1 MLEQSLHQWCF
12 LLRASSMMPDIK
24 TFFWP
29 WKISMMNEKQLWN
42 VEKVRQWWVVVD
54 FYWVFQYLWNL
65 QVCFKRFMT
74 GSKLS
79 GQFWLSSMYSAS
91 WSHIFNF
98 CYTNTHRSQI
108 EGYTRLLIFRKLS
121 ILPAV
126 IWASPFIN
134 IQEKFQPFCF
144 FTYDV
149 IRAYPLINLDKDS
162 SLPVY

>member
-1 MLEQSLHQWCF
+1 MTYVQWRKWEFICLKELIMLEKSLHQWCF

-98 CYTNTHRSQI
+98 SYTNTWFGF
-108 EGYTRLLIFRKLS
+108 EKARKM
-121 ILPAV
+121 A
-126 IWASPFIN
+126 FIDN
-134 IQEKFQPFCF
+134 
-144 FTYDV
+144 
-149 IRAYPLINLDKDS
+149 
-162 SLPVY
+162 